1 MHVLHIPNMCIF
13 MYVCIHVYM
22 CKYVYVCGYM
32 FLCMCMHV
40 LCVYTCLYMCA
51 CLHTCMGD
59 TSLLALREPADHLCL
74 AATLLFNMG
83 TFDINGRVLNSMIL

>member
-32 FLCMCMHV
+32 ILCMCMH
-40 LCVYTCLYMCA
+40 A
-51 CLHTCMGD
+51 CLMCIYMFIHVCMFTYMYGRHKPAGIEGTRRSSLSTCHFTVQHGD
-59 TSLLALREPADHLCL
+59 
-74 AATLLFNMG
+74 F
-83 TFDINGRVLNSMIL
+83 